1 MRTIRIVI
9 NMLSLLVGLL
19 HETTR
24 DDVNTM
30 IYHKQS
36 SISLSHLKCV
46 HRQYDNCPK
55 YIILEYKPSYS
66 IVASKIK
73 FHLYALFST
82 CFLHGLIREGRLM
95 CNLCE
100 NEKLNCTI
108 RSRKR
113 LRMKKLTI
121 GTFMNDTYWTSLE
134 K

>member
-30 IYHKQS
+30 IYPKQS
-36 SISLSHLKCV
+36 SISLSHWKCV
-46 HRQYDNCPK
+46 LRQYDNCPK

-100 NEKLNCTI
+100 NEKLNGKIQSKIMLTQ
-108 RSRKR
+108 RE
-113 LRMKKLTI
+113 LTI
-121 GTFMNDTYWTSLE
+121 GNFMYDVYLP
-134 K
+134 